1 MYMGSTSVISKTQPN
16 DMSKTKLLIEVKE
29 IEQHGHQ
36 LLPYEHLGGRHF
48 LRLRKEDLTDN

>member
-1 MYMGSTSVISKTQPN
+1 MGSTSVTGKTQPN